1 MSPSVSQSHPF
12 LERNPCHP
20 SPCAN
25 NGVCTDVNGGFTCR
39 CRAGYKGD
47 RCHGK
52 FPGIQQ
58 KILRNVVSESSFF
71 QNDENH
77 DIENV
82 FCYRFF
88 SPIEIDKCSPSP
100 CQHGGVCSEVIGGL
114 GYACRCA
121 YGYKGQDCERKE
133 MNEHIV
139 ARK

>member
-1 MSPSVSQSHPF
+1 MVVLRVGVVQDTKETGATVSF
-12 LERNPCHP
+12 LEF
-20 SPCAN
+20 S
-25 NGVCTDVNGGFTCR
+25 T
-39 CRAGYKGD
+39 
-47 RCHGK
+47 
-52 FPGIQQ
+52 